1 MSLKVFDLQCE
12 HGHLF
17 EGWFGSHDDY
27 DNQQARGLLT
37 CPVCH
42 SAHIQKML
50 SAPRLNLAHPMGSGP
65 AVVPHTGADLTT
77 QHDSHQPPRHSSYPA
92 RLPDSAQENSSRQ
105 FATKADF
112 QSAMTTPE
120 MMKIQ
125 AQMMMRMREMVLA
138 TENVGVRFAEEAR
151 AIHEG
156 DSPERAIRG
165 VTTPDERQALAEDGI
180 MVVAIPDFL
189 DTSKL
194 Q

>member
-1 MSLKVFDLQCE
+1 
-12 HGHLF
+12 
-17 EGWFGSHDDY
+17 
-27 DNQQARGLLT
+27 
-37 CPVCH
+37 
-42 SAHIQKML
+42 
-50 SAPRLNLAHPMGSGP
+50 
-65 AVVPHTGADLTT
+65 
-77 QHDSHQPPRHSSYPA
+77 
-92 RLPDSAQENSSRQ
+92 
-105 FATKADF
+105 
-112 QSAMTTPE
+112 MTTPE

-138 TENVGVRFAEEAR
+138 TENVGVLFAEEAR

-156 DSPERAIRG
+156 YSPERAIRG